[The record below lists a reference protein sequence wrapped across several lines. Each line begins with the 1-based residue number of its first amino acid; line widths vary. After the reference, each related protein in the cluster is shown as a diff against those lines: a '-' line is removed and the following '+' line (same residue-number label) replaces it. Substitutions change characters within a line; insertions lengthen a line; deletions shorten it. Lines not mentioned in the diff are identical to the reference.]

1 MIKIYTDGSCL
12 KNPGPG
18 GWAAV
23 IIENDQERV
32 ISGNEKNT
40 TNNQMELLAT
50 IKALEEFSSKENIT
64 IVTDS
69 KYVKDGI
76 TIWIRK
82 WEVNNWKT
90 SNKQSVKNIHL
101 WKKLSELNNK
111 HVVEWL
117 WVKGHSNDPLNDLVD
132 EMAKRAAK
140 I

>member
-23 IIENDQERV
+23 IIENDQERI

-76 TIWIRK
+76 TIWIQK
-82 WEVNNWKT
+82 WEINNWKT
-90 SNKQSVKNIHL
+90 SSKQSVKNIHL

-132 EMAKRAAK
+132 KMAKRAAK

>member
-12 KNPGPG
+12 KNPGSG

-23 IIENDQERV
+23 IIKNGEERV
-32 ISGNEKNT
+32 ISGSEKNT

-50 IKALEEFSSKENIT
+50 IKALEEFSNKENIT

-76 TIWIRK
+76 TNWIQK
-82 WEVNNWKT
+82 WEMNNWKT
-90 SNKQSVKNIHL
+90 SNKKSVKNIHL
-101 WKKLSELNNK
+101 WKKLAELNNK
-111 HVVEWL
+111 HIVEWT

-132 EMAKRAAK
+132 QMAKKAAK

>member
-1 MIKIYTDGSCL
+1 
-12 KNPGPG
+12 
-18 GWAAV
+18 
-23 IIENDQERV
+23 
-32 ISGNEKNT
+32 
-40 TNNQMELLAT
+40 MELLAT

-76 TIWIRK
+76 TSWIQK
-82 WEVNNWKT
+82 WKVNNWKT

-101 WKKLSELNNK
+101 WKKLAELNNK
-111 HVVEWL
+111 HLVAWV

-132 EMAKRAAK
+132 KMAKKAVK

>member
-18 GWAAV
+18 GWAAG

-111 HVVEWL
+111 HVVEWV
-117 WVKGHSNDPLNDLVD
+117 WVKGHSNDPLNDMVD

>member
-12 KNPGPG
+12 NNPGPG

-23 IIENDQERV
+23 IIKNNEERV
-32 ISGNEKNT
+32 ISGSEKNT

-76 TIWIRK
+76 TSWIQK
-82 WEVNNWKT
+82 WKVNNWKT

-111 HVVEWL
+111 HVVEWV
-117 WVKGHSNDPLNDLVD
+117 WVKGHSNDPLNDMVD

>member
-12 KNPGPG
+12 KNPGSG

-23 IIENDQERV
+23 IIENGQERV
-32 ISGNEKNT
+32 ISGSEKYT

-50 IKALEEFSSKENIT
+50 IKALEEFSNKENIT

-76 TIWIRK
+76 TNWIQK
-82 WEVNNWKT
+82 WEINNWKT
-90 SNKQSVKNIHL
+90 SNKKSVKNIHL
-101 WKKLSELNNK
+101 WKKLAELNNK
-111 HVVEWL
+111 HIVEWT

-132 EMAKRAAK
+132 QMAKKAAK

>member
-12 KNPGPG
+12 KNPGSG

-23 IIENDQERV
+23 IIENGQERV
-32 ISGNEKNT
+32 ISGSEKYT

-50 IKALEEFSSKENIT
+50 IKALEEFSNKENIT

-76 TIWIRK
+76 TNWIQK
-82 WEVNNWKT
+82 WEINNWKT
-90 SNKQSVKNIHL
+90 LKAGDDISEANLFDINNLPKLAFESHQKLIDL
-101 WKKLSELNNK
+101 YIKKYS
-111 HVVEWL
+111 
-117 WVKGHSNDPLNDLVD
+117 
-132 EMAKRAAK
+132 

>member
-111 HVVEWL
+111 HVVEWV
-117 WVKGHSNDPLNDLVD
+117 WVKGHSNDPLNDMVD

>member
-23 IIENDQERV
+23 IIENDQKRI

-40 TNNQMELLAT
+40 TNNKMELLAT

-76 TIWIRK
+76 TNWIRK

-90 SNKQSVKNIHL
+90 SNKQSVKNIDL

-111 HVVEWL
+111 HIVDWT

-132 EMAKRAAK
+132 QMAKKAAK

>member
-23 IIENDQERV
+23 IIENGQKRI
-32 ISGNEKNT
+32 ISGGEKNT

-50 IKALEEFSSKENIT
+50 IKALEEFSNKENIT
-64 IVTDS
+64 IITDS

-76 TIWIRK
+76 TIWIQK
-82 WEVNNWKT
+82 WEINNWKT

-101 WKKLSELNNK
+101 WKKLAELNNK
-111 HVVEWL
+111 HIVEWT
-117 WVKGHSNDPLNDLVD
+117 WIKGHSNDPLNDLVD
-132 EMAKRAAK
+132 QMAKKAAK

>member
-12 KNPGPG
+12 NNPGPG

-23 IIENDQERV
+23 IIKNGEERV
-32 ISGNEKNT
+32 ISGSEKNT

-50 IKALEEFSSKENIT
+50 IKALEEFSNKENIT

-76 TIWIRK
+76 TNWIQK
-82 WEVNNWKT
+82 WEINNWKT